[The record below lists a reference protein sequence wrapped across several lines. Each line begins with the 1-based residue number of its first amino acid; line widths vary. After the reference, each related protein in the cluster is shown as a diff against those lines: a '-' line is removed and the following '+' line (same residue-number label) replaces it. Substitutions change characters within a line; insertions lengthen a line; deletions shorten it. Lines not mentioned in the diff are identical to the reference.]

1 MDDSDT
7 ISSVVVHFGELHD
20 PRRTHRR
27 RHLLLDILTIA
38 VCAVISNADTWE
50 DVELW
55 GIAHEAW
62 LKTFLELP
70 GGIPSHDTF
79 NRVFRIL
86 DPNALQTCLVKWMAA
101 LNVEKGLKVIAIDG
115 KTLRRSFDKA
125 SCQSALHLV
134 SAWSVANQISLGQV
148 AVGDKSNEITAIPEL
163 LKTIDV
169 SGAIVTIDAMGCQKN
184 IAADIRKKEGDYILA
199 LKDNQPTLAAEVA
212 DRFLQGIDTD
222 FEGLDYETY
231 TATEKS
237 HGRIDRRTCEVI
249 RGVTDLPGQED
260 WMDLKSIV
268 CVTRISTCQGKE
280 TSEVRYFISSTARA
294 AEVFAQAIRD
304 HWKIETTLHW
314 TLDVTFGEDGS
325 RIRKDHGAENF
336 GLLRRIA
343 ISLLKND
350 DRKKTSIKG
359 KRLLA
364 GWDKDYLMKILF
376 QIPQGK

>member
-1 MDDSDT
+1 MDDTTT

-62 LKTFLELP
+62 LKTVLELP

-184 IAADIRKKEGDYILA
+184 IAADIRKNEGDYILA

-222 FEGLDYETY
+222 FEGLDDETF

-260 WMDLKSIV
+260 GMDLKSIV

-304 HWKIETTLHW
+304 HGKIETTLHG

-350 DRKKTSIKG
+350 NRKKTSIKG